1 VHIKILTG
9 ITVEKSP
16 SSIFAIGVNTG
27 WSVYMAILS
36 ILVVVTLVVVMY
48 SRKFKKQGKT

>member
-1 VHIKILTG
+1 MHINILTG

-48 SRKFKKQGKT
+48 SRKFKKHGKT

>member
-1 VHIKILTG
+1 MHIKILTG

-48 SRKFKKQGKT
+48 SRKFKKHGKT